1 MWAYSLSPLA
11 AERQRLVARNHTYS
25 SEGGEYESLESCQSV
40 RVGHAKGY
48 RPENGRA
55 LTKQV
60 KIVLGSNYDA
70 YNTVEEQVFYALP
83 LIIME
88 SLVSGSPWT
97 VPP

>member
-1 MWAYSLSPLA
+1 MCIPESRQSLWACD
-11 AERQRLVARNHTYS
+11 T
-25 SEGGEYESLESCQSV
+25 
-40 RVGHAKGY
+40 KGY

-60 KIVLGSNYDA
+60 KIVLGSNYDV

-97 VPP
+97 VPR